1 MILGENEL
9 SQEIDNKYLL
19 SDLYHVLVYIENDV
33 IERVK
38 IEKLLGKED
47 DIDLLVPALTSSL
60 SLLRQ
65 IIYLCEKGFPDGALM
80 LARNIY
86 EQMII
91 CSFIESQEDDY
102 KRNELLKKYFQD
114 AELIK
119 LKYQKELSK
128 RFGLDEEVHKT
139 SKLIREHNEKF
150 GSSVKQQYWWAEK
163 KTFRA
168 LSDEIT
174 QTQSSHRGL
183 FNNMHMEYKL
193 ACIALHPSA
202 FGNRMNIGSDIVGV
216 DMRARVTGHEN
227 ALFLAVS
234 SLITLVG
241 YTYDYLELDSCHVL
255 MELNRLGIYYLELLQ
270 KQNIKNDL

>member
-1 MILGENEL
+1 MVLGEKEL

-19 SDLYHVLVYIENDV
+19 SDLYLVLVNIESNV
-33 IERVK
+33 IEKVK
-38 IEKLLGKED
+38 KGKLLGKED
-47 DIDLLVPALTSSL
+47 DVDLLVPALTSSL

-91 CSFIESQEDDY
+91 CSFIESQEDEDNH
-102 KRNELLKKYFQD
+102 NELLKKYFQD
-114 AELIK
+114 ADLIK
-119 LKYQKELSK
+119 IKYQNELSK
-128 RFGLDEEVHKT
+128 RFGLDKEVHKT

-163 KTFRA
+163 KSFRA

-174 QTQSSHRGL
+174 QTQSPHREL
-183 FNNMHMEYKL
+183 FNKMHMEYKL

-234 SLITLVG
+234 SLIALVG
-241 YTYDYLELDSCHVL
+241 YTYDYLELDSCPVL
-255 MELNRLGIYYLELLQ
+255 KELNRLGIYYFEMLQ
-270 KQNIKNDL
+270 KQNIKND